1 MTCHTDP
8 EPHHHVPVSA
18 LTRERFV
25 PNHDSGHT
33 PTVACHEVPTPT
45 MCFECHT
52 FEKELDSQ
60 EPGENGLKVI
70 KVASDTEVRQIS
82 M

>member
-1 MTCHTDP
+1 
-8 EPHHHVPVSA
+8 
-18 LTRERFV
+18 
-25 PNHDSGHT
+25 
-33 PTVACHEVPTPT
+33 